1 MCPPTLKR
9 WVIDAHSSAG
19 GPFGG
24 AVSTGGMVA
33 RERDIGKRPARLPLL
48 GARDRYVAARCG
60 PSAAA
65 AFRLPVAG
73 AVPLA
78 SARGPGLA
86 LASTDCRCENCR
98 RPVRAEPGGRWSVA
112 AASAPSAGDRASH
125 LPLFAHARARDQ
137 ETGAPRSPRRRQRR
151 FGIERSGFPGVALAC
166 WSRALR
172 RSTRRLLPCTAP

>member
-24 AVSTGGMVA
+24 AVSIGGMVA
-33 RERDIGKRPARLPLL
+33 RERDIGKRPARLPPL

-65 AFRLPVAG
+65 AFRLLAAG

-86 LASTDCRCENCR
+86 LSPTDCRCGNCR

-112 AASAPSAGDRASH
+112 AASAPSAGDRAGH
-125 LPLFAHARARDQ
+125 LPLFTCARARDK
-137 ETGAPRSPRRRQRR
+137 ERVLRARHEGTSTDSESSEVASRELLSPA
-151 FGIERSGFPGVALAC
+151 GVERSHA
-166 WSRALR
+166 
-172 RSTRRLLPCTAP
+172 